1 MLEYGKIVEL
11 VQSSDGN
18 VRSVKVKLHTGRV
31 IGRPLK
37 LLFPLEVS
45 NNSEKELEGK
55 KPNSVL
61 TEPNTDQRPKRKAAV
76 LAKTKIEKLV

>member
-1 MLEYGKIVEL
+1 MGKEVDL

-18 VRSVKVKLHTGRV
+18 VRSVKVKLQTGRV

-45 NNSEKELEGK
+45 NTSENEPEETKLNSF
-55 KPNSVL
+55 PI
-61 TEPNTDQRPKRKAAV
+61 EPKTDRYPKRKAV
-76 LAKTKIEKLV
+76 IIAKTKIERLA